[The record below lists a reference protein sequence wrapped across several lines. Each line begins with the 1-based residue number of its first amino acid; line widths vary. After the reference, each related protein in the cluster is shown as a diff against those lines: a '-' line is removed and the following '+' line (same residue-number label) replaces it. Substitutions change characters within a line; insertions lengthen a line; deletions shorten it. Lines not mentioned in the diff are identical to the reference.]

1 MITDRLSSFIEEL
14 IPYDYV
20 LFGVSFSLFVLF
32 VILGI
37 LLRQKT
43 FISILLFIIGFSII
57 IFGPTLGYIKMHEYL
72 FKNEVSIVSQKKLTF
87 TKAVVVEGK
96 LTNISNTNFSI
107 CKINF
112 EAYKVS
118 GNSIKDYIYKFKPLK
133 RMSILKYDITKGQ
146 TIDVKA
152 ILEPFTYT
160 KDYNVSIKASCR

>member
-133 RMSILKYDITKGQ
+133 KMSILKYDIAKGQ